1 MFYLIKQISV
11 QKTIRIR
18 NIWLASTAA
27 TLEPIDEIVPIEAML
42 RRYDHRFDLYKST
55 LSKLLPDM
63 SPEDKTQLE
72 KVLPLCQKIYDS
84 YKEAVLPHLYKDAVE
99 FNCVSSWYVYVQLR
113 RLIPRMLNGK
123 AVAINRPT
131 FSICTDPWQDST
143 LVLSYMSKGSR
154 KRISFTLDTT
164 GKRFI
169 SLDYP
174 AEMDVAKDVCV
185 IIPGKS
191 IIADV
196 CNMLQMP
203 IWSNDY
209 VASCF
214 GKNGSYWPL
223 YMKHDLV
230 QYNLPV
236 SILDLPI
243 IDYQSTFTFS
253 NLYRLLKEIYKRQKA
268 TDYIQ

>member
-1 MFYLIKQISV
+1 MFYLIKHTSV
-11 QKTIRIR
+11 QKTIKIR
-18 NIWLASTAA
+18 SIWLASTAA

-42 RRYDHRFDLYKST
+42 RSYDRRFDLYKST
-55 LSKLLPDM
+55 LPKLFPDM
-63 SPEDKTQLE
+63 FPEDKTQLE

-84 YKEAVLPHLYKDAVE
+84 YKETVLPHLYKDAVE
-99 FNCVSSWYVYVQLR
+99 FNCVSSWNVYVQLR
-113 RLIPRMLNGK
+113 KLIPRMLNGK

-131 FSICTDPWQDST
+131 FSICTDPWQDNK

-154 KRISFTLDTT
+154 KRISFTFDFV
-164 GKRFI
+164 GRRFI
-169 SLDYP
+169 SLKYP
-174 AEMDVAKDVCV
+174 AEMDVAKDGRV

-203 IWSNDY
+203 IWFSDY

-223 YMKHDLV
+223 YIKHDLI

-243 IDYQSTFTFS
+243 IDYHKTFTFS
-253 NLYRLLKEIYKRQKA
+253 NLCCLLKEIYKRQKA